1 MIQLLEKILIQNKER
16 TMENKKKAKKKE
28 SAKDVNLAFE
38 ILAAHEQDL
47 SSIDSKLEEMN
58 GILEKIK
65 SRLGL

>member
-1 MIQLLEKILIQNKER
+1 
-16 TMENKKKAKKKE
+16 MENKKKAKKKE

-47 SSIDSKLEEMN
+47 SSIDSKLEVMN

>member
-1 MIQLLEKILIQNKER
+1 
-16 TMENKKKAKKKE
+16 MENKKKAKKKE

-47 SSIDSKLEEMN
+47 SSIDSKLEVMN

-65 SRLGL
+65 SRLGLWVLIPTELGFIK